1 MDPNDI
7 HRITRGEIE
16 HILKCLR
23 FIDGAREALEAK
35 GAGNEAIVD
44 ELRKSANGIYHVVKK
59 LPRIE

>member
-7 HRITRGEIE
+7 HKITRGEIE

-23 FIDGAREALEAK
+23 FIDGAREVLLAK
-35 GAGNEAIVD
+35 GAGHEAIVE
-44 ELRKSANGIYHVVKK
+44 ELRKSTDGIYHVVKQ